1 MSWDSLHNEPEII
14 TEPLSEEDK
23 LVAKVLSTSD
33 GQKLLDLL
41 KKKTLDQPSF
51 YPGEDA
57 SYGYIR
63 EGQNSIVR
71 ELVQK
76 LDRVRNQ

>member
-33 GQKLLDLL
+33 GQKLLAWL
-41 KKKTLDQPSF
+41 KRKH
-51 YPGEDA
+51 
-57 SYGYIR
+57 
-63 EGQNSIVR
+63 
-71 ELVQK
+71 
-76 LDRVRNQ
+76 